1 MKNHTGA
8 QAGIEFSQNRQFHFG
23 VHFKSI
29 LGPNMGSKR
38 VPNRI
43 INPESIRN
51 ALDRHL
57 GRSWAHPGGSRPA
70 QGDGPGA
77 TIEIDKMRA
86 GPTLPIW
93 GPGTPP

>member
-1 MKNHTGA
+1 
-8 QAGIEFSQNRQFHFG
+8 
-23 VHFKSI
+23 
-29 LGPNMGSKR
+29 MGSKR

-43 INPESIRN
+43 INPESIRK

-77 TIEIDKMRA
+77 TIEIGKMRA
-86 GPTLPIW
+86 AVKATNLEAGH
-93 GPGTPP
+93 PPLSI